1 MSCQELP
8 GAARRLPNV
17 PRSFQDVPDG
27 AKLSQTLQISFRT
40 LSQTLPDGNF
50 QLSCKEVG
58 IGLIEQLNCT
68 ELSSFNKLTEL
79 TD

>member
-1 MSCQELP
+1 M
-8 GAARRLPNV
+8 
-17 PRSFQDVPDG
+17 
-27 AKLSQTLQISFRT
+27 SQTVPSSHRLSVAFIT
-40 LSQTLPDGNF
+40 LSQTPPDGNF

-58 IGLIEQLNCT
+58 IGLIEELNCI